1 MAFFGNDAI
10 NRVNLHSGVQ
20 ALAQGAGSIFFFVLL
35 LKAGV
40 SVPHALLAQAAIV
53 TGRFALRPLML
64 PLAKRFGLKPLLIAG
79 TLMLA
84 LRFPLLAEVR
94 GLDLA
99 LLALLAVT
107 AVAELCYWLTYNT
120 YFAMLGDA
128 EHRGHQVAAREAFI
142 AVLSIASPL
151 LGTWALLTLGPRW
164 AFAGIA
170 VVQALAVLPLL
181 ALPNMAVIPHA
192 PGALRAARLAFA
204 LLVVDGWFDA
214 CYFFVW
220 EIALFL
226 SLGESIAAYG
236 GAMALA
242 GLVGACFGLW
252 VGRHVDG
259 GGGRRA
265 VLIAYSVAVV
275 IVILR
280 AGSLP
285 TPWLAVAAHAL
296 GAVLM
301 PLLLPPLG
309 AAAYNLAKAAPCPFR
324 FHIATEAGWDIGC
337 AGACVTAA
345 ALITLGAPMTV
356 PILLAL
362 PAVVAGFTLLWRYFG
377 DLPSPLAGEG
387 GPAEQGRMRG

>member
-1 MAFFGNDAI
+1 MAFLRNDAI

-20 ALAQGAGSIFFFVLL
+20 ALAQGAGSIFFFVLM

-64 PLAKRFGLKPLLIAG
+64 PLALRFVLKPLLVAG
-79 TLMLA
+79 TLMLS
-84 LRFPLLAEVR
+84 LRFPLLAEVH
-94 GLDLA
+94 GIDAA
-99 LLALLAVT
+99 LIALLAVT
-107 AVAELCYWLTYNT
+107 ALAELTYWLAYNT
-120 YFAMLGDA
+120 YFAMLGDD

-164 AFAGIA
+164 AFAGVA
-170 VVQALAVLPLL
+170 VVQALSVLPLL
-181 ALPNMAVIPHA
+181 GLPKMAVVPHA
-192 PGALRAARLAFA
+192 PGALRAAKLAAA

-252 VGRHVDG
+252 VGRHVDA
-259 GGGRRA
+259 GGGRRT
-265 VLIAYSVAVV
+265 VLIAYSMAVA

-285 TPWLAVAAHAL
+285 TPWLAIAAHAL

-309 AAAYNLAKAAPCPFR
+309 AAAYTLAKASPCPFR
-324 FHIATEAGWDIGC
+324 FHMATEGGWDIGC

-345 ALITLGAPMTV
+345 GLVSLGAPMTA

-362 PAVVAGFTLLWRYFG
+362 PAAAAGFALLWRYFG
-377 DLPSPLAGEG
+377 RLAVLT
-387 GPAEQGRMRG
+387 

>member
-1 MAFFGNDAI
+1 MAFLRNDAI

-53 TGRFALRPLML
+53 TARFVLRPLVL
-64 PLAKRFGLKPLLIAG
+64 PLAIRFGLKPLLIAG

-84 LRFPLLAEVR
+84 LRFPLLAEV
-94 GLDLA
+94 GGIDLA
-99 LLALLAVT
+99 LIALLAVT
-107 AVAELCYWLTYNT
+107 AVAELTYWLAYNT
-120 YFAMLGDA
+120 YFAMLGDD

-170 VVQALAVLPLL
+170 VVQALAALPLL
-181 ALPNMAVIPHA
+181 GLPNMSVVAQA
-192 PGALRAARLAFA
+192 PGALRAAKLAFA
-204 LLVVDGWFDA
+204 LLVIDGWFDA

-220 EIALFL
+220 EIGLFL

-242 GLVGACFGLW
+242 GLVGASFGLW

-259 GGGRRA
+259 GGGRRT
-265 VLIAYSVAVV
+265 VLIAYSVAVA

-280 AGSLP
+280 AGALP
-285 TPWLAVAAHAL
+285 TPWLAVIAHAL

-309 AAAYNLAKAAPCPFR
+309 AAAYTLAKASPCPFR
-324 FHIATEAGWDIGC
+324 FHMVTEGGWDIGC

-345 ALITLGAPMTV
+345 GLISLGTPLSV

-362 PAVVAGFTLLWRYFG
+362 PAVAAGFMLLWRYFG
-377 DLPSPLAGEG
+377 SLSSPLAGSG
-387 GPAEQGRMRG
+387 

>member
-1 MAFFGNDAI
+1 MAFLRNDAI

-53 TGRFALRPLML
+53 TARFVLRPLVL
-64 PLAKRFGLKPLLIAG
+64 PLAIRFGLKPLLIAG

-84 LRFPLLAEVR
+84 LRFPLLAEV
-94 GLDLA
+94 GGIDLA
-99 LLALLAVT
+99 LIALLAVT
-107 AVAELCYWLTYNT
+107 AVAELTYWLAYNT
-120 YFAMLGDA
+120 YFAMLGDD

-170 VVQALAVLPLL
+170 VVQALAALPLL
-181 ALPNMAVIPHA
+181 GLPNMSVVAQA
-192 PGALRAARLAFA
+192 PGALRAAKLAFA
-204 LLVVDGWFDA
+204 LLVIDGWFDA

-220 EIALFL
+220 EIGLFL

-242 GLVGACFGLW
+242 GLVGASFGLW

-259 GGGRRA
+259 GGGRRT
-265 VLIAYSVAVV
+265 VLIAYSVAVA

-280 AGSLP
+280 AGALP
-285 TPWLAVAAHAL
+285 TPWLAVIAHAL

-309 AAAYNLAKAAPCPFR
+309 AAAYTLAKASPCPFR
-324 FHIATEAGWDIGC
+324 FHMVTEGGWDIGC

-345 ALITLGAPMTV
+345 ALITLGAPLSV

-362 PAVVAGFTLLWRYFG
+362 PAVAAGFTLLWRYFG
-377 DLPSPLAGEG
+377 RLA
-387 GPAEQGRMRG
+387 AA

>member
-1 MAFFGNDAI
+1 MSFFRNDAI

-53 TGRFALRPLML
+53 TGRFILRPLML
-64 PLAKRFGLKPLLIAG
+64 PLAIRFGLKPLLIAG
-79 TLMLA
+79 TLMLS
-84 LRFPLLAEVR
+84 LRFPLLAEVH
-94 GLDLA
+94 GIDLA

-107 AVAELCYWLTYNT
+107 AIAELTYWLTYNT
-120 YFAMLGDA
+120 YFAMLGDD

-164 AFAGIA
+164 AFAGVA
-170 VVQALAVLPLL
+170 VVQALAALPLL

-192 PGALRAARLAFA
+192 PGTLRAARLAAA

-259 GGGRRA
+259 GGGRRT
-265 VLIAYSVAVV
+265 VLIAYSAAVA

-280 AGSLP
+280 AGSLT
-285 TPWLAVAAHAL
+285 TPWLAITAHAL

-309 AAAYNLAKAAPCPFR
+309 AAAYTLAKASPCPFR
-324 FHIATEAGWDIGC
+324 FHMATEGGWDIGC
-337 AGACVTAA
+337 AGACITAA
-345 ALITLGAPMTV
+345 ALVSLGAPMSA

-362 PAVVAGFTLLWRYFG
+362 PAAAAGAALLWRYFG
-377 DLPSPLAGEG
+377 RVALA
-387 GPAEQGRMRG
+387 PT

>member
-1 MAFFGNDAI
+1 MAFLRNDAI
-10 NRVNLHSGVQ
+10 NHVNLHSGVQ

-53 TGRFALRPLML
+53 TARFLLRPLVL
-64 PLAKRFGLKPLLIAG
+64 PLAIRFGLKPLLIAG

-84 LRFPLLAEVR
+84 LRFPLLAEV
-94 GLDLA
+94 GGIDLA
-99 LLALLAVT
+99 LIALLAVT
-107 AVAELCYWLTYNT
+107 AVAELTYWLAYNT
-120 YFAMLGDA
+120 YFAMLGDD

-151 LGTWALLTLGPRW
+151 LGTWALLTFGPRW

-170 VVQALAVLPLL
+170 VVQALAALPLL
-181 ALPNMAVIPHA
+181 GLPNMSVVAQA
-192 PGALRAARLAFA
+192 PGALRAAKLAFA

-220 EIALFL
+220 EIGLFL

-242 GLVGACFGLW
+242 GLVGASFGLW

-259 GGGRRA
+259 GGGRRT
-265 VLIAYSVAVV
+265 VLIAYSVAVA

-280 AGSLP
+280 AGALP
-285 TPWLAVAAHAL
+285 TPWLAVIAHAL

-309 AAAYNLAKAAPCPFR
+309 AAAYTLAKASPCPFR
-324 FHIATEAGWDIGC
+324 FHMVTEGGWDIGC

-345 ALITLGAPMTV
+345 ALVSLGAPLSV

-362 PAVVAGFTLLWRYFG
+362 PAVAAGFTLLWRYFG
-377 DLPSPLAGEG
+377 SLSSPLAGSG
-387 GPAEQGRMRG
+387 

>member
-1 MAFFGNDAI
+1 MSFFRNDAI

-53 TGRFALRPLML
+53 TGRFILRPLML
-64 PLAKRFGLKPLLIAG
+64 PLAIRFGLKPLLIAG
-79 TLMLA
+79 TLMLS
-84 LRFPLLAEVR
+84 LRFPLLAEVH
-94 GLDLA
+94 GIDLA

-107 AVAELCYWLTYNT
+107 AIAELTYWLTYNT
-120 YFAMLGDA
+120 YFAMLGDD

-164 AFAGIA
+164 AFAGVA
-170 VVQALAVLPLL
+170 VVQALAALPLL

-192 PGALRAARLAFA
+192 PGTLRAARLATA

-259 GGGRRA
+259 GGGRRT
-265 VLIAYSVAVV
+265 VLIAYSAAVA

-280 AGSLP
+280 AGSLT
-285 TPWLAVAAHAL
+285 TPWLAITAHAL

-309 AAAYNLAKAAPCPFR
+309 AAAYTLAKASPCPFR
-324 FHIATEAGWDIGC
+324 FHMATEGGWDIGC
-337 AGACVTAA
+337 AGACITAA
-345 ALITLGAPMTV
+345 ALVSLGAPMSA

-362 PAVVAGFTLLWRYFG
+362 PAAAAGAALLWRYFG
-377 DLPSPLAGEG
+377 RVALA
-387 GPAEQGRMRG
+387 PT

>member
-1 MAFFGNDAI
+1 MAFLRNDAI

-20 ALAQGAGSIFFFVLL
+20 ALAQGAGGIFFFVLM

-53 TGRFALRPLML
+53 TGRFVLRPLML
-64 PLAKRFGLKPLLIAG
+64 PVAKRFGLKPLLIAD
-79 TLMLA
+79 TLMM
-84 LRFPLLAEVR
+84 AEV
-94 GLDLA
+94 GGIDAA

-107 AVAELCYWLTYNT
+107 AVAELSYWLAYNT
-120 YFAMLGDA
+120 YFAMLGDD
-128 EHRGHQVAAREAFI
+128 EHRGHQVAAREAVI
-142 AVLSIASPL
+142 ALLSIASPL

-164 AFAGIA
+164 AFAGVAAI
-170 VVQALAVLPLL
+170 QALAVLPLL
-181 ALPNMAVIPHA
+181 ALPNMAVISQA
-192 PGALRAARLAFA
+192 PGALRASRLAFA

-226 SLGESIAAYG
+226 SLGESLAAYG

-242 GLVGACFGLW
+242 GLVGAGFGLW

-265 VLIAYSVAVV
+265 VLIAYSVAVAL
-275 IVILR
+275 VILR

-296 GAVLM
+296 GAVLL

-309 AAAYNLAKAAPCPFR
+309 AAAYNLAKASPCPFR
-324 FHIATEAGWDIGC
+324 FHMATEGGWDIGC

-345 ALITLGAPMTV
+345 ALISLGAPMSV

-362 PAVVAGFTLLWRYFG
+362 PAVAAGFTLLWRYFG
-377 DLPSPLAGEG
+377 GLA
-387 GPAEQGRMRG
+387 AASV

>member
-1 MAFFGNDAI
+1 MSFFRNDAI

-20 ALAQGAGSIFFFVLL
+20 ALAQGAGAIFFFVLM

-64 PLAKRFGLKPLLIAG
+64 PLAKRFGLKPLLITG
-79 TLMLA
+79 TLMMA

-94 GLDLA
+94 GIDAA
-99 LLALLAVT
+99 LLGLLAVT
-107 AVAELCYWLTYNT
+107 AVAELSYWLAYNT
-120 YFAMLGDA
+120 YFAMLGDD

-170 VVQALAVLPLL
+170 VIQVLAVLPLL
-181 ALPNMAVIPHA
+181 GLPNMAVLREA
-192 PGALRAARLAFA
+192 PGTLRASRLAFG

-259 GGGRRA
+259 GGGRRT
-265 VLIAYSVAVV
+265 VLIAYSVAAALV
-275 IVILR
+275 IAR

-309 AAAYNLAKAAPCPFR
+309 AAAYNLAKASPCPFR
-324 FHIATEAGWDIGC
+324 FHMATEGGWDIGC

-345 ALITLGAPMTV
+345 GLISLGAPMSV
-356 PILLAL
+356 PILMAL
-362 PAVVAGFTLLWRYFG
+362 PAVAAGFALLWGYFG
-377 DLPSPLAGEG
+377 KLGTAPFSSPVHGG
-387 GPAEQGRMRG
+387 RGPA

>member
-1 MAFFGNDAI
+1 MAFLRNDAI

-40 SVPHALLAQAAIV
+40 SVPHALLAQAAII
-53 TGRFALRPLML
+53 TARFLLRPLVL
-64 PLAKRFGLKPLLIAG
+64 PLAIRFGLKPLLIAG

-94 GLDLA
+94 GIDAA
-99 LLALLAVT
+99 LIALLAVT
-107 AVAELCYWLTYNT
+107 AVAELTYWLAYNT
-120 YFAMLGDA
+120 YFAMLGDD

-170 VVQALAVLPLL
+170 VVQALAALPLL
-181 ALPNMAVIPHA
+181 GLPNMSVVAQA
-192 PGALRAARLAFA
+192 PGALRAAKLAFG

-220 EIALFL
+220 EIGLFL

-242 GLVGACFGLW
+242 GLVGASFGLW

-259 GGGRRA
+259 GGGRRT
-265 VLIAYSVAVV
+265 VLIAYSVAVA

-280 AGSLP
+280 AGALP
-285 TPWLAVAAHAL
+285 TPWLAVIAHAL

-309 AAAYNLAKAAPCPFR
+309 AAAYTLAKASPCPFR
-324 FHIATEAGWDIGC
+324 FHMVTEGGWDIGC

-345 ALITLGAPMTV
+345 ALISLGAPLSI

-362 PAVVAGFTLLWRYFG
+362 PAVAAGFALLWRYFG
-377 DLPSPLAGEG
+377 RLA
-387 GPAEQGRMRG
+387 AAAA

>member
-1 MAFFGNDAI
+1 MAFFRNDAI

-20 ALAQGAGSIFFFVLL
+20 ALAQGAGGIFFFVLL

-53 TGRFALRPLML
+53 TGRFLLRPLML

-107 AVAELCYWLTYNT
+107 ALAELCYWLSYNT

-170 VVQALAVLPLL
+170 VIQALAALPLL
-181 ALPNMAVIPHA
+181 ALPNMAVLPQA
-192 PGALRAARLAFA
+192 PGALRAARLAMG
-204 LLVVDGWFDA
+204 LLVIDGWFDA

-242 GLVGACFGLW
+242 GLVGAGFGLW

-265 VLIAYSVAVV
+265 VLIAYAVAVAL
-275 IVILR
+275 VILR

-309 AAAYNLAKAAPCPFR
+309 TAAYNLAQASPCPFR

-345 ALITLGAPMTV
+345 ALISLGAPMSV

-362 PAVVAGFTLLWRYFG
+362 PAAAAGAVLLWRYFG
-377 DLPSPLAGEG
+377 RVERA
-387 GPAEQGRMRG
+387 AT

>member
-1 MAFFGNDAI
+1 MAFLRNDAI

-53 TGRFALRPLML
+53 TARFVLRPLVL
-64 PLAKRFGLKPLLIAG
+64 PLAIRFGLKPLLIAG

-84 LRFPLLAEVR
+84 LRFPLLAEV
-94 GLDLA
+94 GGIDLA
-99 LLALLAVT
+99 LIALLAVT
-107 AVAELCYWLTYNT
+107 AVAELTYWLAYNT
-120 YFAMLGDA
+120 YFAMLGDD

-170 VVQALAVLPLL
+170 VVQALAALPLL
-181 ALPNMAVIPHA
+181 GLPNMSVVAQA
-192 PGALRAARLAFA
+192 PGALRAAKLAFA

-220 EIALFL
+220 EIGLFL

-242 GLVGACFGLW
+242 GLVGASFGLW

-259 GGGRRA
+259 GGGRRT
-265 VLIAYSVAVV
+265 VLIAYSVAVA

-280 AGSLP
+280 AGALP
-285 TPWLAVAAHAL
+285 TPWLAVIAHAL

-309 AAAYNLAKAAPCPFR
+309 AAAYTLAKASPCPFR
-324 FHIATEAGWDIGC
+324 FHMVTEGGWDIGC

-345 ALITLGAPMTV
+345 ALITLGAPLSV

-362 PAVVAGFTLLWRYFG
+362 PAVAAGFTLLWRYFG
-377 DLPSPLAGEG
+377 RLAAA
-387 GPAEQGRMRG
+387 PA

>member
-1 MAFFGNDAI
+1 MAFLRNDAI

-53 TGRFALRPLML
+53 TLRFALRPLVL
-64 PLAKRFGLKPLLIAG
+64 PLAIRFGLKPLLIAG

-94 GLDLA
+94 GIDAA
-99 LLALLAVT
+99 LIALLAVT
-107 AVAELCYWLTYNT
+107 ALAELTYWLAYNT
-120 YFAMLGDA
+120 YFAMLGDD

-170 VVQALAVLPLL
+170 VVQALAALPLL
-181 ALPNMAVIPHA
+181 GLPNMSVMAQA
-192 PGALRAARLAFA
+192 PGALRAASLAFA
-204 LLVVDGWFDA
+204 LLVIDGWFDA

-220 EIALFL
+220 EIGLFL
-226 SLGESIAAYG
+226 TLGESIAAYG

-259 GGGRRA
+259 GGGRRT
-265 VLIAYSVAVV
+265 VLIAYSVAVA

-280 AGSLP
+280 AGALP
-285 TPWLAVAAHAL
+285 TPWLAVIAHAL

-309 AAAYNLAKAAPCPFR
+309 AAAYTLAKASPCPFR
-324 FHIATEAGWDIGC
+324 FHMVTEGGWDIGC
-337 AGACVTAA
+337 AAACVIAA
-345 ALITLGAPMTV
+345 GLISLGTPLSV

-362 PAVVAGFTLLWRYFG
+362 PAVAAGFTLLWGYFG
-377 DLPSPLAGEG
+377 RLAAA
-387 GPAEQGRMRG
+387 PA

>member
-1 MAFFGNDAI
+1 MAFLRNDAI

-53 TGRFALRPLML
+53 TLRFALRPLVL
-64 PLAKRFGLKPLLIAG
+64 PLAVRFGLKPLLIVG

-94 GLDLA
+94 GIDLA
-99 LLALLAVT
+99 LIALLAVT
-107 AVAELCYWLTYNT
+107 ALAELTYWLSYNT
-120 YFAMLGDA
+120 YFAMLGDD

-170 VVQALAVLPLL
+170 VVQALAALPLL
-181 ALPNMAVIPHA
+181 GLPNMAVIREV
-192 PGALRAARLAFA
+192 PGALRAAKLAFA
-204 LLVVDGWFDA
+204 LLVIDGWFDA

-220 EIALFL
+220 EIGLFL
-226 SLGESIAAYG
+226 TLGESIAAYG

-259 GGGRRA
+259 GGGRRT
-265 VLIAYSVAVV
+265 VLIAYSVAVA

-285 TPWLAVAAHAL
+285 TPWLAVIAHAL

-309 AAAYNLAKAAPCPFR
+309 AAVYTLAKASPCPFR
-324 FHIATEAGWDIGC
+324 FHMVTEGGWDIGC
-337 AGACVTAA
+337 AGACVLAA
-345 ALITLGAPMTV
+345 ALISLGTPLSV

-362 PAVVAGFTLLWRYFG
+362 PAVATGFALLWRYFG
-377 DLPSPLAGEG
+377 RLAAA
-387 GPAEQGRMRG
+387 PA

>member
-1 MAFFGNDAI
+1 MAFLRNDAI

-53 TGRFALRPLML
+53 TARFVLRPLVL
-64 PLAKRFGLKPLLIAG
+64 PLAIRFGLKPLLIAG

-84 LRFPLLAEVR
+84 LRFPLLAEV
-94 GLDLA
+94 GGIDLA
-99 LLALLAVT
+99 LIALLAVT
-107 AVAELCYWLTYNT
+107 AVAELTYWLAYNT
-120 YFAMLGDA
+120 YFAMLGDD

-170 VVQALAVLPLL
+170 VVQALAALPLL
-181 ALPNMAVIPHA
+181 GLPNMSVVAQA
-192 PGALRAARLAFA
+192 PGALRAAKLAFA
-204 LLVVDGWFDA
+204 LLVIDGWFDA

-220 EIALFL
+220 EIGLFL

-242 GLVGACFGLW
+242 GLVGASFGLW

-259 GGGRRA
+259 GGGRRT
-265 VLIAYSVAVV
+265 VLIAYSVAVA
-275 IVILR
+275 IVTLR
-280 AGSLP
+280 AGALP
-285 TPWLAVAAHAL
+285 TPWLAVIAHAL

-309 AAAYNLAKAAPCPFR
+309 AAAYTLAKASPCPFR
-324 FHIATEAGWDIGC
+324 FHMVTEGGWDIGC

-345 ALITLGAPMTV
+345 ALITLGAPLSV

-362 PAVVAGFTLLWRYFG
+362 PAVAAGFTLLWRYFG
-377 DLPSPLAGEG
+377 RLA
-387 GPAEQGRMRG
+387 AA

>member
-1 MAFFGNDAI
+1 MAFLRNDAI

-53 TGRFALRPLML
+53 TARFLLRPLVL
-64 PLAKRFGLKPLLIAG
+64 PLAIRFGLKPLLIAG

-84 LRFPLLAEVR
+84 LRFPLLAEV
-94 GLDLA
+94 GGIDLA
-99 LLALLAVT
+99 LIALLAVT
-107 AVAELCYWLTYNT
+107 AVAELTYWLAYNT
-120 YFAMLGDA
+120 YFAMLGDD

-170 VVQALAVLPLL
+170 VVQALAALPLL
-181 ALPNMAVIPHA
+181 GLPNMSVVAQA
-192 PGALRAARLAFA
+192 PGALRAAKLAFA

-220 EIALFL
+220 EIGLFL
-226 SLGESIAAYG
+226 SLGESVAAYG

-242 GLVGACFGLW
+242 GLVGASFGLW

-259 GGGRRA
+259 GGGRRT
-265 VLIAYSVAVV
+265 VLIAYSVAVA

-280 AGSLP
+280 AGALP
-285 TPWLAVAAHAL
+285 TPWLAVIAHAL

-309 AAAYNLAKAAPCPFR
+309 AAAYTLAKASPCPFR
-324 FHIATEAGWDIGC
+324 FHMVTEGGWDIGC

-345 ALITLGAPMTV
+345 ALITLGAPLSV

-362 PAVVAGFTLLWRYFG
+362 PAVAAGFTLLWRYFG
-377 DLPSPLAGEG
+377 RLGEPLSSPVHGGG
-387 GPAEQGRMRG
+387 GPA

>member
-1 MAFFGNDAI
+1 MAFLRNDAI
-10 NRVNLHSGVQ
+10 NLVNLHSGVQ

-53 TGRFALRPLML
+53 TVRFLLRPLVL
-64 PLAKRFGLKPLLIAG
+64 PLAIRFGLKPLLIAG

-84 LRFPLLAEVR
+84 LRFPLLAEV
-94 GLDLA
+94 GGIDLA
-99 LLALLAVT
+99 LIALLAVT
-107 AVAELCYWLTYNT
+107 AVAELTYWLAYNT
-120 YFAMLGDA
+120 YFAMLGDD

-170 VVQALAVLPLL
+170 VVQALAALPLL
-181 ALPNMAVIPHA
+181 GLPNMSVVAQA
-192 PGALRAARLAFA
+192 PGALRAAKLAFA

-220 EIALFL
+220 EIGLFL

-242 GLVGACFGLW
+242 GLVGASFGLW

-259 GGGRRA
+259 GGGRRT
-265 VLIAYSVAVV
+265 VLIAYSVAVA

-280 AGSLP
+280 AGALP
-285 TPWLAVAAHAL
+285 TPWLAVIAHAL

-309 AAAYNLAKAAPCPFR
+309 AAAYTLAKASPCPFR
-324 FHIATEAGWDIGC
+324 FHMVTEGGWDIGC

-345 ALITLGAPMTV
+345 ALVSLGAPLSV

-362 PAVVAGFTLLWRYFG
+362 PAVAAGFTLLWRYFG
-377 DLPSPLAGEG
+377 SLSSPLAGSG
-387 GPAEQGRMRG
+387 

>member
-1 MAFFGNDAI
+1 MAFFRNDAI

-20 ALAQGAGSIFFFVLL
+20 ALAQGAGSIFFFLLL

-53 TGRFALRPLML
+53 TGRFLLRPLML

-107 AVAELCYWLTYNT
+107 ALAELCYWLSYNT

-170 VVQALAVLPLL
+170 VIQALAALPLL
-181 ALPNMAVIPHA
+181 ALPNMAVLPQA
-192 PGALRAARLAFA
+192 PGALRAARLAMG
-204 LLVVDGWFDA
+204 LLVIDGWFDA

-242 GLVGACFGLW
+242 GLVGAGFGLW
-252 VGRHVDG
+252 VGRRVDG

-265 VLIAYSVAVV
+265 VLIAYSVAVAL
-275 IVILR
+275 VILR

-309 AAAYNLAKAAPCPFR
+309 TAAYNLAQASPCPFR

-345 ALITLGAPMTV
+345 ALISLGAPMSA

-362 PAVVAGFTLLWRYFG
+362 PAAAAGAVLLWRYFG
-377 DLPSPLAGEG
+377 RVERA
-387 GPAEQGRMRG
+387 AT